1 MASCIASAFKSS
13 LPLLFAAGLVAQ
25 DPTRDPIPERIKT
38 LERTLRDYGG
48 LIRYGSDNSELPPPA
63 KREDRAIFLGDQI
76 TDFWG
81 RRSGQ
86 FFPGKPWLNRGIAG
100 QTTDQMLIRF
110 RQDVI
115 SLTPKV
121 VVILAGLNDI
131 AGLHGSSTEEMILD
145 NLMSMTELARANGIR
160 VVLASLTP
168 VCNCYGKSAARERW
182 RERIAET
189 NELIEKY
196 CAASGAT
203 YLDYYSAMSLQG
215 DLKKELTADGVLP
228 NDAGYAVMARLAERA
243 VREASRK

>member
-1 MASCIASAFKSS
+1 MACFIASAFRNS
-13 LPLLFAAGLVAQ
+13 LPIFVAGGLWAQVPVPDASAA
-25 DPTRDPIPERIKT
+25 RIKT

-63 KREDRAIFLGDQI
+63 KGEDRTIFLGDQI

-81 RRSGQ
+81 RRTGQ
-86 FFPGKPWLNRGIAG
+86 FAGKAWVNRGIAG

-115 SLTPKV
+115 ALSPKV

-131 AGLHGSSTEEMILD
+131 AGLHGFSTEEMVID
-145 NLMSMTELARANGIR
+145 NLMSMTELARAAGIR

-168 VCNCYGKSAARERW
+168 VCNCSGKNPSRERL
-182 RERIAET
+182 REKIEET

-196 CAASGAT
+196 CSKSGAT
-203 YLDYYSAMSLQG
+203 FLDYYEAMSEEG
-215 DLKKELTADGVLP
+215 NLKKELTGDGVIP
-228 NDAGYAVMARLAERA
+228 NDAGYKVMARLAEKA
-243 VREASRK
+243 IREASRK